1 MKGIEEAGSV
11 GAVKS
16 YEQPPFFL
24 RTGATGNGFLENWAG
39 WRETWMEEG
48 AKLRRCNVLEIMC
61 RRHRLQRQDG
71 CLGCLGCVVANG
83 SSIPISPVSKLISF
97 PIWLCPAKHS
107 RPANSGFHSG
117 QRRRTT
123 TASLS
128 VVRCPLSMVHCPLS
142 MRTGMTPTADV
153 DAAESRRHA
162 ASQRHHAN
170 TKTQDSPV
178 HHSTSLRRTRAPSTA
193 VVLLAP

>member
-61 RRHRLQRQDG
+61 RRHRPQRQDG

-97 PIWLCPAKHS
+97 PIWLCPAQQQETCQFRFSWRATQKDNN
-107 RPANSGFHSG
+107 RII
-117 QRRRTT
+117 
-123 TASLS
+123 
-128 VVRCPLSMVHCPLS
+128 VRCPLSVVHCPLS
-142 MRTGMTPTADV
+142 IVHAHWNDSH
-153 DAAESRRHA
+153 SRCRC
-162 ASQRHHAN
+162 S
-170 TKTQDSPV
+170 
-178 HHSTSLRRTRAPSTA
+178 
-193 VVLLAP
+193 